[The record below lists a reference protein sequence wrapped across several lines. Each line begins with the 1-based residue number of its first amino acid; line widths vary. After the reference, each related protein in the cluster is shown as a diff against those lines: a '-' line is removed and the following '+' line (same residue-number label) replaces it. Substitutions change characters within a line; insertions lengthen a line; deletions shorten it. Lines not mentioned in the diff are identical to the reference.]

1 MSVTSS
7 PAASGLSAS
16 RSTPSRYIR
25 SLKFSRVSE
34 LFNSAVLPSR
44 STIMFSGSPLLD
56 KVRSIPRASAIT
68 IRKTATVKPI
78 VNAVASVL
86 PFLTTM
92 FRMLYLSGSAILFS
106 APQCFSDRQ
115 TRDSI
120 GGVDHADQSDQN
132 REDKRS
138 HQRFLRR
145 YKRDE
150 IR

>member
-7 PAASGLSAS
+7 PAASGLAAS
-16 RSTPSRYIR
+16 RATPSSYNR

-44 STIMFSGSPLLD
+44 STIMFNGSPLLD
-56 KVRSIPRASAIT
+56 KVRSIPRASAMT

-106 APQCFSDRQ
+106 APQCFGDRQ
-115 TRDSI
+115 SRDSKSR
-120 GGVDHADQSDQN
+120 VAHADQTDQN
-132 REDKRS
+132 REDKRGR
-138 HQRFLRR
+138 QRFIRR
-145 YKRDE
+145 NKRDE